1 MKKCVLLLIML
12 SCIWRANAQDPAYP
26 AVPAARPLITAAEY
40 FIDAD
45 PGVGNATAITVSAAT
60 DVANLVF
67 AANTNGLSNG
77 VHRLFVRTKAADG
90 HWGVTQQ
97 SDFLYDFNP
106 AYPGATAALF
116 NITAAEYYVDT
127 DPGFGNGTAIT
138 ITPGTNLSNVATSV
152 NTTGLSN
159 GIHRVYIR
167 VKNSAGHWSLTHVG
181 EFLVDADPAY
191 TSAPV
196 LVPVNGAEYFIDT
209 DPGFGNGTPITLT
222 SGNEV
227 SNIIAAINTTGLSRG
242 VHRVFIRS
250 KNASGTWSIVQLGEF
265 VVDSD
270 PQYPAS
276 PAAATNIIAA
286 EYFINT
292 DPGVGNA
299 TAIAITAATDINSL
313 LASINTSSLIP
324 GTYEIFLRTKNAN
337 GFWSIT
343 SRARFVVEIV
353 SDPLYPDAPPAL
365 QNISAAEYFINTD
378 PGFGNGTP
386 ITVSA
391 ATQLANINVAVNTN
405 GLTPGTY
412 KLVVRTKSTD
422 GKWSIGNV
430 REFVVEIANDPA
442 YPSAPAASANIIAA
456 EYFIDTDPGNGNATP
471 VTITAGSDVAS
482 VNVTVNT
489 NGLSLGKHMFALR
502 TRDAAGI
509 WSIRN
514 IQSFVVG
521 TLTVQPDTVRFGDVP
536 VTTNSIRNISIT
548 NNSAVTQTINSI
560 SIGGAF
566 TSTAVAPLSINSG
579 QTITIPV
586 SFTPVA
592 VLPYQNRITLE
603 TTAGQYVV
611 ELTGTGLGVINAW
624 TIEPPTG
631 RNYGAI
637 EVNTNSTY
645 NFTLRNTGNV
655 AITLQSVSSS
665 NAAFTPTYTAGINI
679 AAGATI
685 SIPVQF
691 RPTAVGAYSSVLK
704 VKAAT
709 GGPDS
714 VTTTLTGTG
723 YISAIPPVL
732 RFVQAAPYL
741 GTAGV
746 NPPAGQTGT
755 YTYKV
760 VYSSADNNA
769 PAANQPQ
776 IGIDLNGDQDFDD
789 AGEGIFSMTKEG
801 SSTDYVTGVV
811 YSYTANYNSY
821 SNTMGYRFFAK
832 DALGNQ
838 ATTVNSNYIAGP
850 VVTFQLLDL
859 KLFANDI
866 SFSKANPSPG
876 ESFVVT
882 AKITNNSAFASSN
895 VPVYF
900 YRDTIVLDSTIIPT
914 VSAFSI
920 STVTKTMSFASD
932 GFYPI
937 KVWADPNHVLN
948 ETNILN
954 NYAIRPV
961 IVGKPILPGGI
972 TVTAAAQLQ
981 NCPLRLVISG
991 NAVYFGTSI
1000 ATNVAGAEVT
1010 INTGT
1015 GLYTTTTDANGN
1027 YRLVIENPACGGTL
1041 QYTVSV
1047 TDFTFTSSL
1056 FTGAIAIACP
1066 PPNICVPPP
1075 ATGGIIASFVSTGN
1089 PCANTVG
1096 NTVQANITVTY
1107 RSRDLS
1113 NFWNGQDRIFKDT
1126 IKVFL
1131 DGVLIDTY
1139 FSYEDPI
1146 FGATAGPGDMKTIPV
1161 NVPLSS
1167 AGTHVVTVVHNYVY
1181 NEFFQ
1186 IESTFYRGEMKPMNS
1201 TTTTSVFVAPNLPDL
1216 TIGNFRQTGFRTFT
1230 FDDINNN
1237 CADAGSHVVR
1247 VLDVTGAPQLLQ
1259 EITVASLLKRTNRT
1273 IVYSGPTLSVGTHR
1287 IRIVTDTLG
1296 TVTEELENNNV
1307 FEVTIVVPATDI
1319 SVTKVEPAATA
1330 LAVGTQVRFRATLKN
1345 TGIACGA
1352 FAVRFAVGATT
1363 IGNTIAVTGMGEN
1376 AEIIVTSD
1384 VYTVTTADKDCPVD
1398 ITVTA
1403 DVNNAITESTKAN
1416 NSKQIKLGSD
1426 VTPVQLPGEFG
1437 SAGNPSRVRVN
1448 QSKTFNA
1455 YIRNIG
1461 NRDISNVPVMF
1472 VYNNVKIG
1480 ETIIPNIKAGEQF
1493 PAVATFTYTFN
1504 SVGTTTV
1511 RVVIDSANLICEADE
1526 TNNRNNFHVLVT
1538 DVKEDLEV
1546 LSQYISPTALNPNP
1560 GQQIS
1565 LVGTV
1570 KNVGNRTS
1578 AASVLRFYVDNIQLG
1593 NDIPFNALLPG
1604 QDTTVAASAQYSSL
1618 IAGVKIM
1625 KIVADPQNVVSE
1637 ENETN
1642 NEATRAM
1649 IVGDAPDMAV
1659 MGLRPLRFNPS
1670 GFSAGDSVL
1679 VSLAVQNKG
1688 AQPGSAWVRYTIL
1701 DAGDAVVAIDSV
1713 FFSLNNGANM
1723 QISKKLL
1730 FDESNGTVIAEI
1742 VNVSPTEFDLLNNTA
1757 TLPFSTIGNAT
1768 SNLTVNGN
1776 LDMRMA
1782 LPDDVPGWIG
1792 GKLLLGDFD
1801 LTVNGDILNAD
1812 TAHFIVT
1819 NGIGRLR
1826 INNNKASNVFPVGT
1840 SIGSSNFVKITNA
1853 GVQDNFNVRVLPY
1866 VLRNGTSGDTIINGS
1881 VNRTWLIEEQ
1891 VPGGSNATI
1900 EMFWFAPHELSG
1912 FDRSQSRTAHY
1923 TAATWQFGNVSAAGT
1938 DSVIGRYSKSQ
1949 AGFNSFSPF
1958 TVTNGFGGGLPVT
1971 WLSFKASLLN
1981 GESHLQWTTA
1991 NEINNS
1997 HFVVEHSRNGQVF
2010 ATLQQVNA
2018 AGNSTVP
2025 RTYSYVHQ
2033 QPAEGANYYRIKQVD
2048 RNGSFTYSVVQ
2059 MVQMQPSALV
2069 ASIVPN
2075 PVAGKLTLRLSKA
2088 YSKPVLYS
2096 IVSTSGATLIQGS
2109 MAAGANQLSLQVAH
2123 LPQGMYRLVLLA
2135 PEERRTLNFLKQ

>member
-1 MKKCVLLLIML
+1 MML
-12 SCIWRANAQDPAYP
+12 SCIWRAYAQDPAYP
-26 AVPAARPLITAAEY
+26 AAPAARPLISAAEY

-45 PGVGNATAITVSAAT
+45 PGVGSATAIAVSAAT
-60 DVANLVF
+60 DIANLVF
-67 AANTNGLSNG
+67 AANTTGLSNG
-77 VHRLFVRTKAADG
+77 VHRLYIRTRAADG
-90 HWGVTQQ
+90 QWSITLQ

-106 AYPGATAALF
+106 VYPGAAPALL
-116 NITAAEYYVDT
+116 NITAAEYYIDT

-167 VKNSAGHWSLTHVG
+167 VKNSTGHWSLTHVG

-196 LVPVNGAEYFIDT
+196 MVPVNGAEYFIDT
-209 DPGFGNGTPITLT
+209 DPGFGNGTAITLT
-222 SGNEV
+222 AGNDV
-227 SNIIAAINTTGLSRG
+227 NNIIAGINTTGLSSG

-250 KNASGTWSIVQLGEF
+250 KNTSGYWSIVQIGEF

-270 PQYPAS
+270 PVYPAA
-276 PAAATNIIAA
+276 PAAVSNIVAA

-292 DPGVGNA
+292 DPGAGNA
-299 TAIAITAATDINSL
+299 TAIPVTAATDINSL
-313 LASINTSSLIP
+313 LASINTSTLIP
-324 GTYEIFLRTKNAN
+324 GTYELYLRTKNAA
-337 GFWSIT
+337 GIWSIT
-343 SRARFVVEIV
+343 NRARFVVEIV
-353 SDPLYPDAPPAL
+353 SDPLYPDAPAAV

-391 ATQLANINVAVNTN
+391 ATQLADINVAVNTN
-405 GLTPGTY
+405 GLLPGTY
-412 KLVVRTKSTD
+412 KLAIRTKSTD
-422 GKWSIGNV
+422 GKWSVSNV

-442 YPSAPAASANIIAA
+442 YPALPAAAANITAA
-456 EYFIDTDPGNGNATP
+456 EYFVDTDPGNGNATP
-471 VTITAGSDVAS
+471 VIITAGATVPN

-489 NGLSLGKHMFALR
+489 SGLSLGKHLFALR

-536 VTTNSIRNISIT
+536 VTTSVSQNISIT
-548 NNSAVTQTINSI
+548 NNSATTQTINSI
-560 SIGGAF
+560 TVGGAF
-566 TSTAVAPLSINSG
+566 ASTAVAPLTINSG

-592 VLPYQNRITLE
+592 VLPYQNRVTLE

-624 TIEPPTG
+624 TIEPSTG
-631 RNYGAI
+631 RNYGTI

-665 NAAFTPTYTAGINI
+665 DAAFTPTFTAGTSI

-685 SIPVQF
+685 TVPVRF
-691 RPTAVGAYSSVLK
+691 TPTAVGTYSSILK
-704 VKAAT
+704 IKAAT

-714 VTTTLTGTG
+714 VTTTLTGMG
-723 YISAIPPVL
+723 YIAATPPVL

-741 GTAGV
+741 GTTGV

-776 IGIDLNGDQDFDD
+776 IGIDLNGDQDFND

-801 SSTDYVTGVV
+801 SSNDYVTGVV

-866 SFSKANPSPG
+866 SFSKANPAPG

-882 AKITNNSAFASSN
+882 AKITNNSAFTSSN

-914 VSAFSI
+914 VSPYSI
-920 STVTKTMSFASD
+920 STVTKTMSFAVD

-948 ETNILN
+948 ETNVLN

-961 IVGKPILPGGI
+961 IVGRPILPGGI
-972 TVTAAAQLQ
+972 TVTSTAQLQ
-981 NCPLRLVISG
+981 TCPLRLIISG

-1066 PPNICVPPP
+1066 APNACVPPP
-1075 ATGGIIASFVSTGN
+1075 SSGGVQASFVATGN

-1096 NTVQANITVTY
+1096 NTVQANVTVTY

-1113 NFWNGQDRIFKDT
+1113 NFWNSQDRIFKDT

-1146 FGATAGPGDMKTIPV
+1146 FGATAVPGEVKTIPV

-1186 IESTFYRGEMKPMNS
+1186 IESTFYRGEMKPMSS
-1201 TTTTSVFVAPNLPDL
+1201 TTSTSVFVAPNLPDL
-1216 TIGNFRQTGFRTFT
+1216 TIGNFRQTSYRTFT

-1247 VLDVTGAPQLLQ
+1247 VLDVTGAQQLLQ
-1259 EITVASLLKRTNRT
+1259 EITVASLLKRSSRN
-1273 IVYSGPTLSVGTHR
+1273 IVYSGPLLSVGTHR

-1296 TVTEELENNNV
+1296 TVTEELETNNV

-1330 LAVGTQVRFRATLKN
+1330 LNAGTQVRFKATLKN
-1345 TGIACGA
+1345 TGIAGGA
-1352 FAVRFAVGATT
+1352 FAVRFTAGGMA
-1363 IGNTIAVTGMGEN
+1363 IGNDIAVAGIGEN
-1376 AEIIVTSD
+1376 GEIVVTSD
-1384 VYTVTTADKDCPVD
+1384 LYTVTTADKDCPID
-1398 ITVTA
+1398 INVIA
-1403 DVNNAITESTKAN
+1403 DINNAIIESTKAN
-1416 NSKQIKLGSD
+1416 NSKLVKLGSD
-1426 VTPVQLPGEFG
+1426 INPTQKPSEFG

-1455 YIRNIG
+1455 YIRNVG

-1480 ETIIPNIKAGEQF
+1480 EAVIPSIKAGEFF
-1493 PAVATFTYTFN
+1493 PAVATFTYSFN
-1504 SVGTTTV
+1504 TVGNAVV
-1511 RVVIDSANLICEADE
+1511 RVVTDSANLICEADE
-1526 TNNRNNFHVLVT
+1526 TNNSSNFHVLVT

-1625 KIVADPQNVVSE
+1625 KIVADPLNVVSE

-1649 IVGDAPDMAV
+1649 IVGDAPDMTV

-1670 GFSAGDSVL
+1670 GFKAGDSVL
-1679 VSLAVQNKG
+1679 VSLTVQNKG

-1723 QISKKLL
+1723 QVSKKLL
-1730 FDESNGTVIAEI
+1730 FEESSGTVIAEI
-1742 VNVSPTEFDLLNNTA
+1742 VNCSPVEFDVLNNTA
-1757 TLPFSTIGNAT
+1757 SLPFSTVGSAS

-1819 NGIGRLR
+1819 NGTGRLR
-1826 INNNKASNVFPVGT
+1826 INNNKSSNVFPVGT
-1840 SIGSSNFVKITNA
+1840 SIGSSNFVKISNA

-1900 EMFWFAPHELSG
+1900 EMFWFVPHELSG

-1923 TAATWQFGNVSAAGT
+1923 TAGNWQLGNAGIAGT
-1938 DSVIGRYSKSQ
+1938 DSVVGRYSRSQ
-1949 AGFNSFSPF
+1949 AGYSSFSPF
-1958 TVTNGFGGGLPVT
+1958 TVSNGFGGGLPVT

-1991 NEINNS
+1991 SETNNS

-2010 ATLQQVNA
+2010 TALQQLPA
-2018 AGNSTVP
+2018 AGNSTVS

-2033 QPAEGANYYRIKQVD
+2033 QPTEGANYYRIKQVD
-2048 RNGSFTYSVVQ
+2048 RDGSFTYSAVQ
-2059 MVQMQPSALV
+2059 MLQVQPAALV
-2069 ASIVPN
+2069 ASIAPN
-2075 PVAGKLTLRLSKA
+2075 PVAGILTLRLSKA
-2088 YSKPVLYS
+2088 YSKPLKYTVVSSTGSVLM
-2096 IVSTSGATLIQGS
+2096 QGS
-2109 MAAGANQLSLQVAH
+2109 MASGSNQLSLQVAH

-2135 PEERRTLNFLKQ
+2135 PEESRTLSFLKQ